1 MMKKTRLTPIR
12 LLIYMMAFVGFAP
25 AGFAPAGFAQ
35 TDATPPAAEKS
46 MEVKR
51 IALVDLSGIL
61 RAADANYRV
70 RELLDGQRAKFQ
82 EEFRVIEVNLQQS
95 ERDLLAKREL
105 MAKDEYDKLVVA
117 FQARVSSVQKE
128 IQYKR
133 QSIDNAYQKALSDI
147 RKLAIEV
154 ITKIASEREIDLI
167 LNRDSSVIFLPHL
180 NISDEVL
187 SRLNERTKNARIE
200 VEIKKPVAQ

>member
-1 MMKKTRLTPIR
+1 MKETRFTPIN
-12 LLIYMMAFVGFAP
+12 LLILMMAFVGFAP
-25 AGFAPAGFAQ
+25 VSFAQ
-35 TDATPPAAEKS
+35 TEATPLAAEKS

-51 IALVDLSGIL
+51 IALVDLDGIL
-61 RAADANYRV
+61 RAADANNRV

-82 EEFRVIEVNLQQS
+82 EEFRAIEVNLQQS

-105 MAKDEYDKLVVA
+105 MSKDEYEKLVTA

-147 RKLAIEV
+147 RKLAIGV

>member
-1 MMKKTRLTPIR
+1 MKKTRLAPINLLLCMIALIGFTP
-12 LLIYMMAFVGFAP
+12 FS
-25 AGFAPAGFAQ
+25 FAQ
-35 TDATPPAAEKS
+35 TDTTTPAAGKS
-46 MEVKR
+46 MEVRR
-51 IALVDLSGIL
+51 IALVDLDGVL
-61 RAADANYRV
+61 RSADANNRV

-82 EEFRVIEVNLQQS
+82 EEFRTIEVDLQQS
-95 ERDLLAKREL
+95 ERDLIAKREL
-105 MAKDEYDKLVVA
+105 IAKDEYDKLITA
-117 FQARVSSVQKE
+117 FQTRVSSVQKE

>member
-1 MMKKTRLTPIR
+1 MKKTR
-12 LLIYMMAFVGFAP
+12 FAP
-25 AGFAPAGFAQ
+25 VNLLLCMIAFIGFTSFSFAQ
-35 TDATPPAAEKS
+35 TDITTSASEKS

-51 IALVDLSGIL
+51 IALVDLDGVL
-61 RAADANYRV
+61 RAADANNRV

-82 EEFRVIEVNLQQS
+82 EEFRTIEVDLQRS
-95 ERDLLAKREL
+95 ERNLLAKREL
-105 MAKDEYDKLVVA
+105 MAKDEYDKFVTE

-133 QSIDNAYQKALSDI
+133 RSIDNAYQKALSDI
-147 RKLAIEV
+147 RGLAIEV

-167 LNRDSSVIFLPHL
+167 LKRDASVIFLPHL

-187 SRLNERTKNARIE
+187 TRLNERTKNATIE

>member
-1 MMKKTRLTPIR
+1 MMKKTRFTPIN
-12 LLIYMMAFVGFAP
+12 LLIFMMAFFGFAP
-25 AGFAPAGFAQ
+25 ASFAQ
-35 TDATPPAAEKS
+35 TKAPPPAAEKS

-51 IALVDLSGIL
+51 IALVDLDSIL
-61 RAADANYRV
+61 RAADANNRV

-82 EEFRVIEVNLQQS
+82 EEFREIEVNLQQS

-105 MAKDEYDKLVVA
+105 MSKDEYEKLVTA

-167 LNRDSSVIFLPHL
+167 LNRGSSVIFLPHL

>member
-1 MMKKTRLTPIR
+1 MMKKTRFTPIK
-12 LLIYMMAFVGFAP
+12 LLVCMMVFIGFAP
-25 AGFAPAGFAQ
+25 ASFAQ
-35 TDATPPAAEKS
+35 TDAATPAAEKS

-51 IALVDLSGIL
+51 IALVDLDGVL
-61 RAADANYRV
+61 RAADANNRV

-82 EEFRVIEVNLQQS
+82 EEFRAIEVDLNQS
-95 ERDLLAKREL
+95 ERDLLAKRDL
-105 MAKDEYDKLVVA
+105 MAKDEYDKLVTA

-147 RKLAIEV
+147 RKLAIDV
-154 ITKIASEREIDLI
+154 ITKIASERKIDLI

>member
-1 MMKKTRLTPIR
+1 MIKKTRFTAIK
-12 LLIYMMAFVGFAP
+12 LLICMMAFFGSVP
-25 AGFAPAGFAQ
+25 VSFAQ
-35 TDATPPAAEKS
+35 TGATTPEAEKS
-46 MEVKR
+46 KEVKR
-51 IALVDLSGIL
+51 IVLVDLDGVL
-61 RAADANYRV
+61 RAADANNRV

-82 EEFRVIEVNLQQS
+82 EEFRAIEVNLQQS
-95 ERDLLAKREL
+95 ERDLLAKRKL
-105 MAKDEYDKLVVA
+105 MAKDEYEKLVIA

-133 QSIDNAYQKALSDI
+133 QSIDDAYQKAASDI

-154 ITKIASEREIDLI
+154 IKKIASEREIDLI

-187 SRLNERTKNARIE
+187 TRLNERTKNARIE

>member
-1 MMKKTRLTPIR
+1 MIKKTRFTPIK
-12 LLIYMMAFVGFAP
+12 LLICMMAFFGSVP
-25 AGFAPAGFAQ
+25 VSFAQ
-35 TDATPPAAEKS
+35 TDATTPEAEKS
-46 MEVKR
+46 KEVKR
-51 IALVDLSGIL
+51 IVLVDLDGVL
-61 RAADANYRV
+61 RAADANNRV

-82 EEFRVIEVNLQQS
+82 EEFRAIEVNLQQS
-95 ERDLLAKREL
+95 ERDLLAKRKL
-105 MAKDEYDKLVVA
+105 MAKDEYEKLVIA

-133 QSIDNAYQKALSDI
+133 QSIDDAYQKAASDI

-154 ITKIASEREIDLI
+154 IKKIASEREIDLI

-187 SRLNERTKNARIE
+187 TRLNERTKNARIE

>member
-1 MMKKTRLTPIR
+1 
-12 LLIYMMAFVGFAP
+12 
-25 AGFAPAGFAQ
+25 
-35 TDATPPAAEKS
+35 

-51 IALVDLSGIL
+51 IALVDLDGVL
-61 RAADANYRV
+61 RAADANNRV

-82 EEFRVIEVNLQQS
+82 EEFRAIEVNLQQS

-105 MAKDEYDKLVVA
+105 MSKDEYEKLVTA

-147 RKLAIEV
+147 RKLAIGV

>member
-1 MMKKTRLTPIR
+1 MMKETRFTPVN
-12 LLIYMMAFVGFAP
+12 LLIFMMAFVGFAP
-25 AGFAPAGFAQ
+25 VSFAQ
-35 TDATPPAAEKS
+35 TEATPLAAEKS

-51 IALVDLSGIL
+51 IALVDLDGIL
-61 RAADANYRV
+61 RAADANNRV

-82 EEFRVIEVNLQQS
+82 EEFRAIEVNLQQS

-105 MAKDEYDKLVVA
+105 MSKDEYEKLVTA

-147 RKLAIEV
+147 RKLAIGV

>member
-1 MMKKTRLTPIR
+1 MMKKKRFTPIK
-12 LLIYMMAFVGFAP
+12 LLVCMMVFIGFAP
-25 AGFAPAGFAQ
+25 ASFAQ
-35 TDATPPAAEKS
+35 TDAATPAAEKS

-51 IALVDLSGIL
+51 IALVDLDGVL
-61 RAADANYRV
+61 RAADANNRV

-82 EEFRVIEVNLQQS
+82 EEFRAIEVDLQQS
-95 ERDLLAKREL
+95 ERDLLAKRDL
-105 MAKDEYDKLVVA
+105 MAKDEYEKLVTA

-133 QSIDNAYQKALSDI
+133 QSIDNAYQKALSDV
-147 RKLAIEV
+147 RKLAIDV

-167 LNRDSSVIFLPHL
+167 LNRDSSVISLPHL

>member
-1 MMKKTRLTPIR
+1 MKRTRFTPIN
-12 LLIYMMAFVGFAP
+12 LLLCMMAFIGFAP
-25 AGFAPAGFAQ
+25 VSFAQ
-35 TDATPPAAEKS
+35 TDTSTLATDKS

-51 IALVDLSGIL
+51 IALVDIGGVL
-61 RAADANYRV
+61 RAADANNRV

-82 EEFRVIEVNLQQS
+82 EEFRAVEVDLQQS

-105 MAKDEYDKLVVA
+105 MAKDEYDKLVTE
-117 FQARVSSVQKE
+117 FQARVSSVQRE

-133 QSIDNAYQKALSDI
+133 RSIDNAYQKALSDI
-147 RKLAIEV
+147 RGLAIEV

-167 LNRDSSVIFLPHL
+167 LKRDASVIFLPNL

-187 SRLNERTKNARIE
+187 TRLNERTKNARIE

>member
-1 MMKKTRLTPIR
+1 MMKKTRFTPIK
-12 LLIYMMAFVGFAP
+12 LLVCMMVFIGFAP
-25 AGFAPAGFAQ
+25 ASFAQ
-35 TDATPPAAEKS
+35 TAATTPAAEKS

-51 IALVDLSGIL
+51 IALVDLDGVL
-61 RAADANYRV
+61 RAADANNRV
-70 RELLDGQRAKFQ
+70 RELLDGQREKFQ
-82 EEFRVIEVNLQQS
+82 EEFRAIEVDLQQS
-95 ERDLLAKREL
+95 ERDLLAKRDL
-105 MAKDEYDKLVVA
+105 MAKDEYDKLVTA

-147 RKLAIEV
+147 RKLAIDV
-154 ITKIASEREIDLI
+154 ITKIASERKIDLI

>member
-1 MMKKTRLTPIR
+1 MMKETRFTPIN
-12 LLIYMMAFVGFAP
+12 LLILMMAFVGFAP
-25 AGFAPAGFAQ
+25 VSFAQ
-35 TDATPPAAEKS
+35 TETTPLAAEKS

-51 IALVDLSGIL
+51 IALVDLDGIL
-61 RAADANYRV
+61 RAADANNRV

-82 EEFRVIEVNLQQS
+82 EEFRAIEVNLQQS

-105 MAKDEYDKLVVA
+105 MSKDEYEKLVTA

-147 RKLAIEV
+147 RKLAIGV
-154 ITKIASEREIDLI
+154 ITKIAGEREIDLI

>member
-1 MMKKTRLTPIR
+1 MMKKTRFTPIN
-12 LLIYMMAFVGFAP
+12 LLICILAIIGFAP
-25 AGFAPAGFAQ
+25 VSIAQ
-35 TDATPPAAEKS
+35 TDATTPAAEKS

-51 IALVDLSGIL
+51 IALVDLDGVL
-61 RAADANYRV
+61 RAADANNRV

-82 EEFRVIEVNLQQS
+82 EEYRAIEVNLQQS

-105 MAKDEYDKLVVA
+105 MAKDEYDKLVTA

-133 QSIDNAYQKALSDI
+133 QSIDNAYQKALNDI
-147 RKLAIEV
+147 RGLAIEV

-180 NISDEVL
+180 NISDEV
-187 SRLNERTKNARIE
+187 SARLNERTKNARIE
-200 VEIKKPVAQ
+200 VEIKKPAAQ

>member
-1 MMKKTRLTPIR
+1 MKRTRFTPIH
-12 LLIYMMAFVGFAP
+12 LLLCMMFFIGFAP
-25 AGFAPAGFAQ
+25 VSSAQ
-35 TDATPPAAEKS
+35 TDISTPSAEKS

-51 IALVDLSGIL
+51 IALVDIGGVL
-61 RAADANYRV
+61 RAADANNRV
-70 RELLDGQRAKFQ
+70 RELLDGQRAIFQ
-82 EEFRVIEVNLQQS
+82 EEFRAIEVDLQQS

-105 MAKDEYDKLVVA
+105 MAKDEYDKLVTE

-147 RKLAIEV
+147 RGLAIEV
-154 ITKIASEREIDLI
+154 ITKIASEREVDLI

-187 SRLNERTKNARIE
+187 TRLNERTKNARIE
-200 VEIKKPVAQ
+200 VEIKKPIAQ

>member
-1 MMKKTRLTPIR
+1 MIKKTRFTAIK
-12 LLIYMMAFVGFAP
+12 LLICMMAFFGSVP
-25 AGFAPAGFAQ
+25 VSFAQ
-35 TDATPPAAEKS
+35 IDATTPEAEKS

-51 IALVDLSGIL
+51 IVLVDLDGVL
-61 RAADANYRV
+61 RAADANNRV

-82 EEFRVIEVNLQQS
+82 EEFRAIEVNLQQS
-95 ERDLLAKREL
+95 ERDLLAKRKL
-105 MAKDEYDKLVVA
+105 MAKDEYDKLVTA
-117 FQARVSSVQKE
+117 FQTRVSSVQKE

-133 QSIDNAYQKALSDI
+133 QSIDDAYQKAASDI

-154 ITKIASEREIDLI
+154 IKKIASEREIDLI

-187 SRLNERTKNARIE
+187 TRLNERTKNARIE

>member
-1 MMKKTRLTPIR
+1 MKRTRFTPAN
-12 LLIYMMAFVGFAP
+12 LLLCMMAFVGFAP
-25 AGFAPAGFAQ
+25 ASFAQ
-35 TDATPPAAEKS
+35 TDTSTPAAEKS

-51 IALVDLSGIL
+51 IALVDLDGVL
-61 RAADANYRV
+61 RAADANNRV

-82 EEFRVIEVNLQQS
+82 EEFRAIEVDLQQS
-95 ERDLLAKREL
+95 ERNLLAKRDL
-105 MAKDEYDKLVVA
+105 MAKDEYEKLVTA

-147 RKLAIEV
+147 RKLAIDV

>member
-1 MMKKTRLTPIR
+1 MMKETRFTPIN
-12 LLIYMMAFVGFAP
+12 LLILMMTFVGFAP
-25 AGFAPAGFAQ
+25 VSFAQ
-35 TDATPPAAEKS
+35 TETTPLAAEKS

-51 IALVDLSGIL
+51 IALVDLDGIL
-61 RAADANYRV
+61 RAADANNRV

-82 EEFRVIEVNLQQS
+82 EEFRAIEVNLQQS

-105 MAKDEYDKLVVA
+105 MSKDEYQKLVTA

-147 RKLAIEV
+147 RKLAIGV

>member
-1 MMKKTRLTPIR
+1 
-12 LLIYMMAFVGFAP
+12 MAFV
-25 AGFAPAGFAQ
+25 GFAPAGFAQ
-35 TDATPPAAEKS
+35 TDATPSAAEKS

-51 IALVDLSGIL
+51 IALVDLDGIL

-105 MAKDEYDKLVVA
+105 MAKDEYDKFVVA

>member
-1 MMKKTRLTPIR
+1 MKRTRFTPIN
-12 LLIYMMAFVGFAP
+12 LLLCMMAFIGFAP
-25 AGFAPAGFAQ
+25 VGFAQ
-35 TDATPPAAEKS
+35 TDTSTPAAEKS

-51 IALVDLSGIL
+51 IALVDIGGVL
-61 RAADANYRV
+61 RAADANNRV

-82 EEFRVIEVNLQQS
+82 EEFRAIEVDLQQS

-105 MAKDEYDKLVVA
+105 VAKDEYDKLVTE

-147 RKLAIEV
+147 RGLAIEV

-167 LNRDSSVIFLPHL
+167 LKRDASVIFLPHL

-187 SRLNERTKNARIE
+187 TRLNERTKNARIE
-200 VEIKKPVAQ
+200 VEIKKPAAQ

>member
-1 MMKKTRLTPIR
+1 MKRTRFTPIN
-12 LLIYMMAFVGFAP
+12 LLLCMMAFIGFAP
-25 AGFAPAGFAQ
+25 VSFAQ
-35 TDATPPAAEKS
+35 TDTSTPAAEKS

-51 IALVDLSGIL
+51 IALVDIGGVL
-61 RAADANYRV
+61 RAADANNRV

-82 EEFRVIEVNLQQS
+82 EEFRAIEVDLQQS

-105 MAKDEYDKLVVA
+105 MAKDEYDKLVTE

-147 RKLAIEV
+147 RGLAIEV

-167 LNRDSSVIFLPHL
+167 LKRDASVIFLPHL

-187 SRLNERTKNARIE
+187 TRLNERTKNARIE

>member
-1 MMKKTRLTPIR
+1 
-12 LLIYMMAFVGFAP
+12 MAFVGFAP
-25 AGFAPAGFAQ
+25 ESFAQ
-35 TDATPPAAEKS
+35 TKTSTPAAEKS

-51 IALVDLSGIL
+51 IALVDIGGVL
-61 RAADANYRV
+61 RAADANNRV
-70 RELLDGQRAKFQ
+70 RELLNGQRAKFQ
-82 EEFRVIEVNLQQS
+82 EEFRAIEVDLQRS

-105 MAKDEYDKLVVA
+105 MAKDEYDKVVTE

-147 RKLAIEV
+147 RVLAIEV

-167 LNRDSSVIFLPHL
+167 LKRDASVIFLPHL

-187 SRLNERTKNARIE
+187 TRLNERTKNARIE
-200 VEIKKPVAQ
+200 VEIKKPVAK

>member
-1 MMKKTRLTPIR
+1 MKKIRFTPIS
-12 LLIYMMAFVGFAP
+12 LLICMMAFIGFAP
-25 AGFAPAGFAQ
+25 ASFAQ
-35 TDATPPAAEKS
+35 TDAMKPAAEKS

-51 IALVDLSGIL
+51 IALVDLDGVL
-61 RAADANYRV
+61 RAADANNRV

-82 EEFRVIEVNLQQS
+82 EEFRAIEVGLQQS

-105 MAKDEYDKLVVA
+105 MAKDEYDKLITA

-133 QSIDNAYQKALSDI
+133 QSIDNAYQKALGDI
-147 RKLAIEV
+147 RGLAIEV
-154 ITKIASEREIDLI
+154 ITKIASERKIDLT
-167 LNRDSSVIFLPHL
+167 LNRNSSLIFLPHL

-187 SRLNERTKNARIE
+187 KRLNERTKNARIE
-200 VEIKKPVAQ
+200 VEIKKPAAQ

>member
-1 MMKKTRLTPIR
+1 MIKKTRFTAIK
-12 LLIYMMAFVGFAP
+12 LLICMMAFFGSVP
-25 AGFAPAGFAQ
+25 VSFAQ
-35 TDATPPAAEKS
+35 TDATTPEAEKS

-51 IALVDLSGIL
+51 IVLVDLDGVL
-61 RAADANYRV
+61 RAADANNRV

-82 EEFRVIEVNLQQS
+82 EEFRAIEVNLQQS

-105 MAKDEYDKLVVA
+105 MAKDEYEKLVIA

-147 RKLAIEV
+147 RELAIEV

-167 LNRDSSVIFLPHL
+167 LNRNSSVIFLPHL

-187 SRLNERTKNARIE
+187 TRLNERTKNARIE